1 MEPCM
6 GTLTVSTRIDNETAE
21 KLEELSKATKR
32 SRSFLA
38 AEAIQKYVDEQ
49 SWQIDAIEKG
59 IEEADKG
66 NFATDK
72 EMKEFF
78 ARWKVNEG

>member
-1 MEPCM
+1 M
-6 GTLTVSTRIDNETAE
+6 GTSNVSTRIDNETAE

-49 SWQIDAIEKG
+49 SWQIDAIRKG
-59 IEEADKG
+59 VEEADKG

-78 ARWKVNEG
+78 ARWEVNAD